1 METVQLSKLTISWYL
16 INLLINFTPAAA
28 SPETEENDEGNNQ
41 GGINQVLSTVNP
53 ESKQIKIVFDEAVIN
68 AFTTCHQCEQKYT
81 KRMTAGR
88 QKDKW

>member
-1 METVQLSKLTISWYL
+1 METVELSKLTISWYL

-53 ESKQIKIVFDEAVIN
+53 ESKQIKI
-68 AFTTCHQCEQKYT
+68 
-81 KRMTAGR
+81 R
-88 QKDKW
+88 